1 MCGPY
6 GNHTL
11 MGGNTFRPFG
21 AGSMAIVGGTDSRRD
36 ANCFADEVAIDF
48 PSVAP
53 AVDRMR
59 SAFVAD
65 ERAAALSAA
74 IRLSRR
80 EARAGA
86 MVPLEVPVRCTCHDC
101 GGRGET
107 WAEPCVRCQGSGMEL
122 RRHQLQVAVP
132 AGVLDGT
139 CFNFTVSPRYN
150 PPTRVELRVLVA

>member
-1 MCGPY
+1 
-6 GNHTL
+6 
-11 MGGNTFRPFG
+11 MGGHTFRPFG
-21 AGSMAIVGGTDSRRD
+21 GGSVAIRGGTGSRPD
-36 ANCFADEVAIDF
+36 AVCFADEVVIDF

-59 SAFVAD
+59 SAFLAD

-74 IRLSRR
+74 IRLSQR
-80 EARAGA
+80 EARDGA

-107 WAEPCVRCQGSGMEL
+107 WTEPCVRCEGSGTEL

-139 CFNFTVSPRYN
+139 CFNFTVTPRHN

>member
-1 MCGPY
+1 
-6 GNHTL
+6 
-11 MGGNTFRPFG
+11 MGGHTFRPFG
-21 AGSMAIVGGTDSRRD
+21 GGSVAIRGGTGSRPD
-36 ANCFADEVAIDF
+36 AVCFADEVVIDF

-59 SAFVAD
+59 SAFLAD

-74 IRLSRR
+74 IRLSQR
-80 EARAGA
+80 EARDGA
-86 MVPLEVPVRCTCHDC
+86 MVPLDVPVRCTCHEC

-107 WAEPCVRCQGSGMEL
+107 WTEPCIRCQGSGTEI

-139 CFNFTVSPRYN
+139 CFTFTVTPRYN

>member
-1 MCGPY
+1 MD
-6 GNHTL
+6 
-11 MGGNTFRPFG
+11 GNTYRPFG
-21 AGSMAIVGGTDSRRD
+21 AGAVAIAGGTDSRSERS
-36 ANCFADEVAIDF
+36 CFADEVVVDF

-59 SAFVAD
+59 SAFLVD

-74 IRLSRR
+74 IRLSQR
-80 EARAGA
+80 EARDGTT
-86 MVPLEVPVRCTCHDC
+86 VPLEVPVRCTCRDC

-107 WAEPCVRCQGSGMEL
+107 WTEPCVRCQGSGIEF
-122 RRHQLQVAVP
+122 RRHRLRVAVP

-139 CFNFTVSPRYN
+139 CFNFTVTPRHN